1 MHEQIGGMI
10 GGIYPRFIW
19 RVGLFLLVWDMLTWM
34 NENGSGFGQ
43 VLCFFE
49 KRTLEE
55 GARGLLPVPVPKC
68 KEP

>member
-1 MHEQIGGMI
+1 MSCKNCAQ
-10 GGIYPRFIW
+10 W
-19 RVGLFLLVWDMLTWM
+19 QTVCVG
-34 NENGSGFGQ
+34 NNFGQ
-43 VLCFFE
+43 VLDFFE